1 MNRQLLHTP
10 EGVRDICDEECEKKL
25 ALEDTLHQ
33 IMIRYGYRPIQTPT
47 FEFFDMFSHEIGTT
61 PAQNLYKFFDREGN
75 TLVLRPDMTPSVAR
89 CAAKYYSGEY
99 LPLRLCYMGN
109 IFINNSSYQGR
120 LKECTQLGAELIGDS
135 SASADAELLAMAV
148 TCFQAAGLKEFFISV
163 GHADFIHALAEAA
176 GLGEEQTS
184 QLLTSLSNKNFF
196 GVETIFKPLHLEPHL
211 NALFGLLG
219 NFHANEN
226 GLAAARSHAANYPR
240 IKRVVDYLFELHELL
255 KVYDIT
261 DYVSFDLGS
270 VSDYRY
276 YTGII
281 FTGYTLGSGSPVLRG
296 GRYDRLLSCFGK
308 EAAAIGFAVIIDRLM
323 DALLRQG
330 VDIPL
335 RRETILLV
343 YEPSRCAQ
351 AIREAKR
358 LRGQGSS
365 VALAPMPEDAAADA
379 LLAYAQK
386 RGMKLLFLS
395 CTDD

>member
-75 TLVLRPDMTPSVAR
+75 TLVLRPDVTPSVAR

-148 TCFQAAGLKEFFISV
+148 ACFQAAGLKEFFISV

-196 GVETIFKPLHLEPHL
+196 GVEAIFKPLQLEPHL

-219 NFHANEN
+219 NFQANEN

-281 FTGYTLGSGSPVLRG
+281 FTGYTLGSGAPVLRG

-323 DALLRQG
+323 DTLLRQG

-365 VALAPMPEDAAADA
+365 VALAPRPEDAAADA

>member
-75 TLVLRPDMTPSVAR
+75 TLVLRPDVTPSVAR

-148 TCFQAAGLKEFFISV
+148 ACFQAAGLKEFFISV

-176 GLGEEQTS
+176 GLGEEQTD
-184 QLLTSLSNKNFF
+184 QLLMSLSNKNFF
-196 GVETIFKPLHLEPHL
+196 GVETIFKPLQLEPHL

-219 NFHANEN
+219 NFQANEN

-281 FTGYTLGSGSPVLRG
+281 FTGYTLGSGAPVLRG

-365 VALAPMPEDAAADA
+365 VALAPMPDGEEADA

>member
-148 TCFQAAGLKEFFISV
+148 ACFQAAGLKEFFISV

-196 GVETIFKPLHLEPHL
+196 GVEAIFKPLQLEPHL

-219 NFHANEN
+219 NFQANEN

-281 FTGYTLGSGSPVLRG
+281 FTGYTLGSGAPVLRG

-365 VALAPMPEDAAADA
+365 VALAPMPDGEEADA

>member
-75 TLVLRPDMTPSVAR
+75 TLVLRPDVTPSVAR

-148 TCFQAAGLKEFFISV
+148 ACFQAAGLKEFFISV

-176 GLGEEQTS
+176 GLGEEQTG

-196 GVETIFKPLHLEPHL
+196 VVEAIFKPLQLEPHL

-219 NFHANEN
+219 NFQANEN

-281 FTGYTLGSGSPVLRG
+281 FTGYTLGSGAPVLRG

>member
-75 TLVLRPDMTPSVAR
+75 TLVLRPDVTPSVAR

-148 TCFQAAGLKEFFISV
+148 ACFQAAGLKEFFISV

-196 GVETIFKPLHLEPHL
+196 GVETIFKPLQLEPHL

-219 NFHANEN
+219 NFQANEN

-281 FTGYTLGSGSPVLRG
+281 FTGYTLGSGAPVLRG

-365 VALAPMPEDAAADA
+365 VALAPMPDGEEADA

>member
-148 TCFQAAGLKEFFISV
+148 ACFQAAGLKEFFISV

-196 GVETIFKPLHLEPHL
+196 GVEAIFKPLQLEPHL

-219 NFHANEN
+219 NFQANEN

-281 FTGYTLGSGSPVLRG
+281 FTGYTLGSGAPVLRG

-323 DALLRQG
+323 DTLLRQG

-365 VALAPMPEDAAADA
+365 VALAPIPDGAEADA

>member
-33 IMIRYGYRPIQTPT
+33 IMVRYGYRPIQTPT

-75 TLVLRPDMTPSVAR
+75 TLVLRPDVTPSVAR

-135 SASADAELLAMAV
+135 SAAADAELLAMAV
-148 TCFQAAGLKEFFISV
+148 ACFQAAGLKEFFISV

-176 GLGEEQTS
+176 GLGEEQTG

-196 GVETIFKPLHLEPHL
+196 VVEAIFKPLQLEPHL

-219 NFHANEN
+219 NFQANEN

-281 FTGYTLGSGSPVLRG
+281 FTGYTLGSGAPVLRG

-323 DALLRQG
+323 DALFRQG

-386 RGMKLLFLS
+386 RRMKLLFLS
-395 CTDD
+395 CIND

>member
-75 TLVLRPDMTPSVAR
+75 TLVLRPDVTPSVAR

-148 TCFQAAGLKEFFISV
+148 ACFQAAGLKEFFISV

-176 GLGEEQTS
+176 GLGEEQTD
-184 QLLTSLSNKNFF
+184 QLLMSLSNKNFF
-196 GVETIFKPLHLEPHL
+196 GVETIFKPLQLEPHL

-219 NFHANEN
+219 NFQANEN

-281 FTGYTLGSGSPVLRG
+281 FTGYTLGSGAPVLRG

-358 LRGQGSS
+358 LRGQGAS
-365 VALAPMPEDAAADA
+365 VALAPMPDGEEADA

>member
-75 TLVLRPDMTPSVAR
+75 TLVLRPDVTPSVAR

-148 TCFQAAGLKEFFISV
+148 ACFQAAGLKEFFISV

-176 GLGEEQTS
+176 GLGEEQTG

-196 GVETIFKPLHLEPHL
+196 GVEAIFKPLQLEPHL

-219 NFHANEN
+219 NFQANEN

-281 FTGYTLGSGSPVLRG
+281 FTGYTLGSGAPVLRG

-335 RRETILLV
+335 RREMILLV

-365 VALAPMPEDAAADA
+365 VALAPMPDGAEADA

>member
-148 TCFQAAGLKEFFISV
+148 ACFQAAGLKEFFISV

-196 GVETIFKPLHLEPHL
+196 GVEAIFKPLQLEPHL

-219 NFHANEN
+219 NFQANEN

-281 FTGYTLGSGSPVLRG
+281 FTGYTLGSGAPVLRG

-323 DALLRQG
+323 DTLLRQG

-386 RGMKLLFLS
+386 REMKLLFLS